1 MQLKITFIIPL
12 ASGSQRGDSW
22 DDLFTVTFWDL
33 LGFMDLSVTE
43 LAVEEG
49 HEIPKDHLNYAFMM
63 GVWYR
68 LSGQRMRLFGNT
80 WTNFLMCGNC
90 RFSNS

>member
-1 MQLKITFIIPL
+1 MQLKITFIIPS
-12 ASGSQRGDSW
+12 ASGSQRGNSW

-43 LAVEEG
+43 LDVEEG
-49 HEIPKDHLNYAFMM
+49 REIPKDHLNYAFMM

-68 LSGQRMRLFGNT
+68 LSSQRMRLFGNT
-80 WTNFLMCGNC
+80 WTNFLMCRNC